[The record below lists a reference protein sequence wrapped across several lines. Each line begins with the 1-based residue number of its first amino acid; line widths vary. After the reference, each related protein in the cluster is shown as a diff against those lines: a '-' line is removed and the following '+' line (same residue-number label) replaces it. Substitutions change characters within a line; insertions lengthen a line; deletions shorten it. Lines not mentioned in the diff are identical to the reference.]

1 MKREIK
7 ENDEEVKIDK
17 EKEVKLKKLLCK
29 FLTAEEELEKATSS
43 YNELKSLMTK
53 AFKSLSIKSYA
64 VESNNDSKGKIK
76 TSFTLAKRIN
86 VFYDVPKMRK
96 VLGDKT
102 VNKIVSKEYSISDYE
117 MFKEIMKKYK
127 VPADTIR
134 KCIDVKETINT
145 SKLQNLVESEVIDL
159 KKIKECYTLNITE
172 YISRKSS
179 SK

>member
-102 VNKIVSKEYSISDYE
+102 VNKIVSKEYSISD
-117 MFKEIMKKYK
+117 F
-127 VPADTIR
+127 
-134 KCIDVKETINT
+134 
-145 SKLQNLVESEVIDL
+145 
-159 KKIKECYTLNITE
+159 
-172 YISRKSS
+172 SRS
-179 SK
+179 